1 MPLPKFAIVVWV
13 RKTANYQAT
22 HDEILELAV
31 QEPYE
36 STEYQGMVDFHWA
49 LIKWPTP
56 VGSPAHCA
64 NLRKNQ
70 RSSSCVSRAET
81 MQSRPRR

>member
-1 MPLPKFAIVVWV
+1 MFQLPKFAIVVWV

-36 STEYQGMVDFHWA
+36 STEYQGMVDFHWGFDQMA
-49 LIKWPTP
+49 GFPNGWE
-56 VGSPAHCA
+56 ACA
-64 NLRKNQ
+64 V
-70 RSSSCVSRAET
+70 RSAVMPDSLGQIS
-81 MQSRPRR
+81 